1 MPGHGNVA
9 RPSLVSFERI
19 GMHQELKKEIE
30 IFEKRTR
37 GSHAAHQKAMP
48 YMPLGVSSNFRS
60 YEPYPLFISKAK
72 GGKVWDLDGHEYLD
86 FNLCFGALMA
96 GHCHPA
102 VVKAVQERLHLG
114 TMFGMPHELER
125 ELAQEICARFPVEQV
140 RFGNS
145 GTEATMDAIRLA
157 RGVTGR
163 DKVLKLQRAY
173 HGVHDHVMV
182 SVKPKADAWGDP
194 KSPNPVPAS
203 GGVPAAT
210 LQNTLIVPFNDLAA
224 AEKIFATNPEE
235 IAAVIVEPVMMNVGI
250 CMPEPGY
257 LQGLRDLC
265 TRNGALLIFDEV
277 KTGAKLA
284 RGGACEYFKINP
296 DLVCL
301 AKSIGG
307 GFPLAA
313 FAAKKSIMDK
323 IAEHKVFHAGT
334 YNTNPVVMA
343 AGLAVFREVLTP
355 KAYEHINRLNNK
367 LVDGHKQIIK
377 KNGLTAYSTGAGAN
391 GAMLLY
397 SKPIRNYRDWVTIDV
412 DLWRHY
418 WFAMVNR
425 GVIPQP
431 HWWDEQWTISVA
443 HTDADV
449 DKHLDAFA
457 DVAPAL
463 AKAQEERFAAV
474 AS

>member
-1 MPGHGNVA
+1 MHG
-9 RPSLVSFERI
+9 
-19 GMHQELKKEIE
+19 ELQKEIE
-30 IFEKRTR
+30 TFEKRTR
-37 GSHAAHQKAMP
+37 KSYAAHQKAMP

-60 YEPYPLFISKAK
+60 YEPYPLFIRDAQ
-72 GGKVWDLDGHEYLD
+72 GGKVHDLDGHEYLD

-125 ELAQEICARFPVEQV
+125 ELAEEICARFPVEQV

-145 GTEATMDAIRLA
+145 GTEATMHAIRLA

-163 DKVLKLQRAY
+163 DKVLKMEGAY
-173 HGVHDHVMV
+173 HGVHDTVMV

-194 KSPNPVPAS
+194 RSPNPVPAS

-210 LQNTLIVPFNDLAA
+210 LQNTLIAPFNDLAA
-224 AEKIFATNPEE
+224 AEKMFARNPKE
-235 IAAVIVEPVMMNVGI
+235 IAAVIVEPVMMNVGV
-250 CMPEPGY
+250 CMPDPGY

-284 RGGACEYFKINP
+284 RGGACEYFKVNP

-355 KAYEHINRLNNK
+355 QAYEQINRLNTK

-397 SKPIRNYRDWVTIDV
+397 SKPIRNYRDWIEVDV

-418 WFAMVNR
+418 WFGMVNR

-431 HWWDEQWTISVA
+431 YWWDEQWTISVA
-443 HTDADV
+443 HTEADI
-449 DKHLDAFA
+449 DRHLEAFA

-463 AKAQEERFAAV
+463 ARAQQERFATV
-474 AS
+474 AQ

>member
-1 MPGHGNVA
+1 
-9 RPSLVSFERI
+9 
-19 GMHQELKKEIE
+19 
-30 IFEKRTR
+30 
-37 GSHAAHQKAMP
+37 
-48 YMPLGVSSNFRS
+48 
-60 YEPYPLFISKAK
+60 
-72 GGKVWDLDGHEYLD
+72 
-86 FNLCFGALMA
+86 
-96 GHCHPA
+96 
-102 VVKAVQERLHLG
+102 
-114 TMFGMPHELER
+114 
-125 ELAQEICARFPVEQV
+125 
-140 RFGNS
+140 
-145 GTEATMDAIRLA
+145 
-157 RGVTGR
+157 
-163 DKVLKLQRAY
+163 
-173 HGVHDHVMV
+173 
-182 SVKPKADAWGDP
+182 
-194 KSPNPVPAS
+194 
-203 GGVPAAT
+203 
-210 LQNTLIVPFNDLAA
+210 
-224 AEKIFATNPEE
+224 
-235 IAAVIVEPVMMNVGI
+235 MNVGI

-284 RGGACEYFKINP
+284 RGGACEYFKVNP

-355 KAYEHINRLNNK
+355 KAYEQINRLNTK

-397 SKPIRNYRDWVTIDV
+397 SKPIRNYRDWIEVDV

-418 WFAMVNR
+418 WFGMVNR

-431 HWWDEQWTISVA
+431 YWWDEQWTISVA
-443 HTDADV
+443 HTEADI
-449 DKHLDAFA
+449 DRHLEAFT

-463 AKAQEERFAAV
+463 ARAQQEHFATV
-474 AS
+474 AQ

>member
-1 MPGHGNVA
+1 MYDA
-9 RPSLVSFERI
+9 LRR
-19 GMHQELKKEIE
+19 EIVT
-30 IFEKRTR
+30 FEKRTR
-37 GSHAAHQKAMP
+37 KSYEAHEKAMP

-60 YEPYPLFISKAK
+60 YEPYPLFIRDANGSM
-72 GGKVWDLDGHEYLD
+72 VHDLDGHEYID

-102 VVKAVQERLHLG
+102 VTKAVQERLHLG
-114 TMFGMPHELER
+114 TMFGMPHEMER
-125 ELAQEICARFPVEQV
+125 ELAAEICARFPVEQV

-145 GTEATMDAIRLA
+145 GTEVTMHALRLA
-157 RGVTGR
+157 RGYTGR
-163 DKVLKLQRAY
+163 DKVLKMEGAY
-173 HGVHDHVMV
+173 HGVHDTVMV
-182 SVKPKADAWGDP
+182 SVKPKADSWGDP
-194 KSPNPVPAS
+194 KSPTPVPAS
-203 GGVPAAT
+203 GGVPRSSVE
-210 LQNTLIVPFNDLAA
+210 NTLIAPFNDLAA
-224 AEKIFATNPEE
+224 AENIFNRHPKE
-235 IAAVIVEPVMMNVGI
+235 IAAVIVEPIMMNVGI
-250 CMPEPGY
+250 CMPDQGY
-257 LQGLRDLC
+257 LQGLRDL
-265 TRNGALLIFDEV
+265 TKRYGTLLIFDEV

-284 RGGACEYFKINP
+284 RGGACEYFGVKP

-313 FAAKKSIMDK
+313 FASSKEIMDA
-323 IAEHKVFHAGT
+323 IAHHNVFHAGT

-355 KAYEHINRLNNK
+355 KAYEQINKLNTR
-367 LVDGHKQIIK
+367 LVDGHKEIIK
-377 KNGLTAYSTGAGAN
+377 KASLTAYSTGAGAN

-397 SKPIRNYRDWVTIDV
+397 SKPIRNYRDWIEIDV

-443 HTDADV
+443 HTEADIE
-449 DKHLDAFA
+449 KHLAAFSE
-457 DVAPAL
+457 VAPAL
-463 AKAQEERFAAV
+463 AEAQQERFATA
-474 AS
+474 AR